1 MAMASGNG
9 RSKRWLANPVV
20 AYAFVFA
27 LLGGAGLALWAA
39 GIAGLPGGPDGESIP
54 ARATQLELKPLGR
67 GLELPPRTTGSQA
80 TAPADLKLGQPEG
93 VSPPQQA
100 EAKENDTATLSTKAP
115 EPSASQCSVDPG
127 LWPSDR
133 TNQIKII
140 QLLLRDL
147 GFYSGTT
154 YGTMGPA
161 TRAAIAKFQL
171 AANETETGEPNE
183 TLFVA
188 LKKKC
193 APSSP

>member
-9 RSKRWLANPVV
+9 LSRRWLAMPVV

-27 LLGGAGLALWAA
+27 LLGGAGLALWATGVA
-39 GIAGLPGGPDGESIP
+39 PLPWGPGSEPVP
-54 ARATQLELKPLGR
+54 AKATQLELKPLGR
-67 GLELPPRTTGSQA
+67 GLALPPRTTGPQP
-80 TAPADLKLGQPEG
+80 TAPTELKLEQQPAMPL
-93 VSPPQQA
+93 PPA
-100 EAKENDTATLSTKAP
+100 EARDSDTAPLSTKMA

-127 LWPSDR
+127 LWPADR

-193 APSSP
+193 APPSP